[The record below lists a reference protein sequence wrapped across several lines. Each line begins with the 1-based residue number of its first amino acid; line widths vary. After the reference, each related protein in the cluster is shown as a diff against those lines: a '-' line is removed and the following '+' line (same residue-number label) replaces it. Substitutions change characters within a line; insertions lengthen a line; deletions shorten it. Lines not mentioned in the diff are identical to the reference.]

1 MIRLSRILL
10 LLSIATLLALQPV
23 FAQDD
28 MAPWP
33 TEEWTTSTSEA
44 QGIDSQ
50 TLVDMLQFLQD
61 EESNFHSILLVRN
74 GYLVLEV
81 YRPPYDVDENHV
93 QFSATK
99 SIVSILTGIAID
111 EGLIA
116 GVEQPLIELFPDL
129 AFDEIDD
136 DRATI
141 TGEDFVSMRGGL
153 SWSGV
158 NPQQILENP
167 VDEPAGTVF
176 EYNQTQPRL
185 MSYAVEST
193 SGMDTLEF
201 GREMLFGPLGIAM
214 EDNDWD
220 IVGTGARDGGTGIS
234 LTSQEMAKIGYLFL
248 NDGVWEGQ
256 QIVSADWVEAST
268 TAHVAG
274 IEGIGLQ
281 PSPIPIDG
289 YGYFWWVNAEAG
301 YYMAWGIGSQLIVV
315 FPEKN
320 IVLVTTSNPSRPNRS
335 LNDAIEEYIVPL
347 AVSDDAL
354 PENPDAVG
362 ELEALIEAFATEEE

>member
-1 MIRLSRILL
+1 
-10 LLSIATLLALQPV
+10 
-23 FAQDD
+23 
-28 MAPWP
+28 
-33 TEEWTTSTSEA
+33 
-44 QGIDSQ
+44 
-50 TLVDMLQFLQD
+50 
-61 EESNFHSILLVRN
+61 
-74 GYLVLEV
+74 
-81 YRPPYDVDENHV
+81 
-93 QFSATK
+93 
-99 SIVSILTGIAID
+99 
-111 EGLIA
+111 
-116 GVEQPLIELFPDL
+116 
-129 AFDEIDD
+129 
-136 DRATI
+136 
-141 TGEDFVSMRGGL
+141 MRGGL

-193 SGMDTLEF
+193 SGMDTLEY
-201 GREMLFGPLGIAM
+201 GREMLFGPLGISM

-248 NDGVWEGQ
+248 NNGMWDDQ
-256 QIVSADWVEAST
+256 QIVSAEWVEAST
-268 TAHVAG
+268 TPHVAG

-281 PSPIPIDG
+281 SSPIPIDG
-289 YGYFWWVNAEAG
+289 YGYFWWISAEAG

-320 IVLVTTSNPSRPNRS
+320 IVLVTTSNPSRANRS
-335 LNDAIEEYIVPL
+335 LNDALEEYIIPL

-354 PENPDAVG
+354 PENPDAVA
-362 ELEALIEAFATEEE
+362 ELNALIEAFASEVD